1 MPRRA
6 PAVAASLLA
15 ALSLVSAPS
24 ASADDEPISGFTPAH
39 AKWEHEYETAF
50 SAVPSADTA
59 RDLDAYLSR
68 EPGLVASTGD
78 WRRVNYVVAK
88 LKSYGLQPEVKTYYT
103 YLSSPKSIQVQM
115 TAPQQ
120 QDLPVKEQ
128 KQPWQ
133 QDFDKVVVGYNALSP
148 AGEVTAPVV
157 YANYG
162 RPQDYDVL
170 AQNGVSVQGKI
181 VLARYGQNFRGVKTQ
196 QAHAHGAAGL
206 IIYSDPADDG
216 STRGATYPNGPWRAP
231 DGIQRGS
238 VGQIQYYSGDP
249 LTPGWAATKDAER
262 ISPADAAELPK
273 GTPTTPISYGAAEP
287 LLKNLTGKPVPASWQ
302 GGLPFTYHFGP
313 GGTQAHMNLQ
323 IDYSIKPIWDVIAKV
338 PGSEHP
344 DQEVIVGG
352 HRDTWTYG
360 SLDNL
365 SGAENVMQIARG
377 LGRLLKQGWRP
388 KRTIVL
394 ATWDGEEYGLYGSTE
409 YAEER
414 AEQLRNAVAYVNMDI
429 AAGQNF
435 GPSAT
440 PALDGL
446 IGDVTKEVHWPGTN
460 GSLYDAWKQQNNGNT
475 PISRIGGGSDFQS
488 FFQRYGVPAVD
499 LGASSTGGGG
509 NYHCACDDYY
519 WMTHFGDPTWQYHVG
534 MSQLVGITALRLANA
549 DVVPMHYVPYAS
561 EVTGYL
567 NDFTQQQKDKFGS
580 VKVDVSRDVAQA
592 EDWRQAASSLESA
605 AATALAKGDT
615 NTFDR
620 LNAKLM
626 QAERDLLTSAGLPD
640 RPWYQHQIY
649 APGQDTGYATQRLP
663 ALHDALF
670 LDNDVTTAKAY
681 EAHLHTSLQAATRTL
696 TP

>member
-6 PAVAASLLA
+6 TVLAASVLA
-15 ALSLVSAPS
+15 ALALVPAPS
-24 ASADDEPISGFTPAH
+24 ATATGAPIAGFTPAH
-39 AKWEHEYETAF
+39 AKWEHAYEKAF
-50 SAVPSADTA
+50 SAIPSARTA

-78 WRRVNYVVAK
+78 WRRVKYVVAK
-88 LKSYGLQPEVKTYYT
+88 LRSYGLRPEVKTYYT
-103 YLSSPKSIQVQM
+103 YLSTPKDIQVQM
-115 TAPQQ
+115 TAPQRL
-120 QDLPVKEQ
+120 DLPVKEN
-128 KQPWQ
+128 KRPWQ

-148 AGEVTAPVV
+148 AGEATAPVV

-162 RPQDYDVL
+162 QAADYDVL
-170 AQNGVSVQGKI
+170 ASNGVSVKGKI
-181 VLARYGQNFRGVKTQ
+181 VLVRYGKVFRGVKTR
-196 QAHAHGAAGL
+196 QAYLHGAAGL

-216 STRGATYPNGPWRAP
+216 FTRGAVYPDGPWRP
-231 DGIQRGS
+231 SDGIQRGS

-249 LTPGWAATKDAER
+249 LTPGWPATENARRLKP
-262 ISPADAAELPK
+262 SDAAELPK
-273 GTPTTPISYGAAEP
+273 GPPTTPISYGAAEP
-287 LLKNLTGKPVPASWQ
+287 LLKNLTGKAVPASWQ

-313 GGTQAHMNLQ
+313 GGTQAHMDLK
-323 IDYSIKPIWDVIAKV
+323 IDYSIKPIWDVIATV

-344 DQEVIVGG
+344 EQQVIVGG

-365 SGAENVMQIARG
+365 SGAENVLQVARG

-409 YAEER
+409 YAEELAGR
-414 AEQLRNAVAYVNMDI
+414 LRNAVAYINMDI
-429 AAGQNF
+429 AAGRYF

-460 GSLYDAWKQQNNGNT
+460 GSVYDAWKQQNNGTT
-475 PISRIGGGSDFQS
+475 PIDRIGGGSDFQS
-488 FFQRYGVPAVD
+488 FFQRYGVPAMD

-509 NYHCACDDYY
+509 NYHCSCDDYY

-549 DVVPMHYVPYAS
+549 DVIPMHYAPYAS

-567 NDFTQQQKDKFGS
+567 NDFTKQQKDAFGS
-580 VKVDVSRDVAQA
+580 VKVDVSRDLTQA
-592 EDWRQAASSLESA
+592 ESWGRAASALESA
-605 AATALAKGDT
+605 AATALATGDT
-615 NTFDR
+615 KTFGR

-640 RPWYQHQIY
+640 RPWYRHQIY
-649 APGQDTGYATQRLP
+649 APGIDTGYATQRLP

-670 LDNDVTTAKAY
+670 LDKDVATAKAY
-681 EAHLHTSLQAATRTL
+681 EAHLYASLQAATRTL

>member
-1 MPRRA
+1 M
-6 PAVAASLLA
+6 
-15 ALSLVSAPS
+15 
-24 ASADDEPISGFTPAH
+24 
-39 AKWEHEYETAF
+39 
-50 SAVPSADTA
+50 
-59 RDLDAYLSR
+59 
-68 EPGLVASTGD
+68 
-78 WRRVNYVVAK
+78 
-88 LKSYGLQPEVKTYYT
+88 
-103 YLSSPKSIQVQM
+103 
-115 TAPQQ
+115 
-120 QDLPVKEQ
+120 
-128 KQPWQ
+128 
-133 QDFDKVVVGYNALSP
+133 
-148 AGEVTAPVV
+148 
-157 YANYG
+157 
-162 RPQDYDVL
+162 L
-170 AQNGVSVQGKI
+170 AQNGVSVKGKI

-196 QAHAHGAAGL
+196 QAHLHGAAGL

-249 LTPGWAATKDAER
+249 LTPGWAATKNAKR

-313 GGTQAHMNLQ
+313 GGTQAHMNLK
-323 IDYSIKPIWDVIAKV
+323 IDYSTKPIWDVIAKV

-344 DQEVIVGG
+344 EQEVIVGG
-352 HRDTWTYG
+352 HRDSWTYG

-377 LGRLLKQGWRP
+377 LGQLLKKGWRP

-414 AEQLRNAVAYVNMDI
+414 GEQLRKAVAYINMDI

-435 GPSAT
+435 SPSAT

-460 GSLYDAWKQQNNGNT
+460 GSLYDAWKQQHNGST
-475 PISRIGGGSDFQS
+475 PVDRIGGGSDFQS
-488 FFQRYGVPAVD
+488 FFQRYGVPAMD

-509 NYHCACDDYY
+509 NYHCSCDDYY
-519 WMTHFGDPTWQYHVG
+519 WMSHFGDPTWEYHVG
-534 MSQLVGITALRLANA
+534 MSQLVGITALRLANS
-549 DVVPMHYVPYAS
+549 DVIPMDYVPYAS

-567 NDFTQQQKDKFGS
+567 NDFTQQQKDTLGS
-580 VKVDVSRDVAQA
+580 VKVDVSRDVTQA
-592 EDWRQAASSLESA
+592 DSWRQAASALEST
-605 AATALAKGDT
+605 AATALSKGDT

-620 LNAKLM
+620 LNTKLM

-670 LDNDVTTAKAY
+670 LDNDVATAKAY
-681 EAHLHTSLQAATRTL
+681 EAHLYASLQAATLTL

>member
-1 MPRRA
+1 MPHRA
-6 PAVAASLLA
+6 TALAASVLA
-15 ALSLVSAPS
+15 VLSLVPAHS
-24 ASADDEPISGFTPAH
+24 ASAADAPISGFTPAH
-39 AKWEHEYETAF
+39 AKWEHEYEKAF
-50 SAVPSADTA
+50 SAVPSASTA

-68 EPGLVASTGD
+68 EPGQVASTGD
-78 WRRVNYVVAK
+78 WRRVKYVVAK

-103 YLSSPKSIQVQM
+103 YLSSPKSVQVQM
-115 TAPQQ
+115 TAPQR
-120 QDLPVKEQ
+120 QDLPVKEK

-148 AGEVTAPVV
+148 AGEATAPVV

-162 RPQDYDVL
+162 RAQDYDVL
-170 AQNGVSVQGKI
+170 AQNGVSVKGKI
-181 VLARYGQNFRGVKTQ
+181 VLARYGQVFRGVKTQ
-196 QAHAHGAAGL
+196 QAHLHGAAGL

-216 STRGATYPNGPWRAP
+216 FTKGTVYPDGPWRAS

-238 VGQIQYYSGDP
+238 VGQIQYYGGDP
-249 LTPGWAATKDAER
+249 LTPGWAATKNAKR
-262 ISPADAAELPK
+262 LKPADAAELPK
-273 GTPTTPISYGAAEP
+273 GPPTTPISYGAAEP
-287 LLKNLTGKPVPASWQ
+287 LLKNLSGKAVPASWQ

-313 GGTQAHMNLQ
+313 GGTQAHLNLK

-360 SLDNL
+360 SLDDL
-365 SGAENVMQIARG
+365 SGAENVLQVARG

-414 AEQLRNAVAYVNMDI
+414 AGQLRNAVAYLNMDI
-429 AAGQNF
+429 AAGEF
-435 GPSAT
+435 FSPSAT
-440 PALDGL
+440 PALDDL
-446 IGDVTKEVHWPGTN
+446 IGGATKEVHWPGTN
-460 GSLYDAWKQQNNGNT
+460 GSLYDAWKQQNDGKT
-475 PISRIGGGSDFQS
+475 PIDRIGGGSDFQS
-488 FFQRYGVPAVD
+488 YFERYGVPALD
-499 LGASSTGGGG
+499 LGASSTGGSG
-509 NYHCACDDYY
+509 NYHCSCDDYY
-519 WMTHFGDPTWQYHVG
+519 WMAHFGDPTWQYHVG

-549 DVVPMHYVPYAS
+549 DVIPMDYAPYAS

-580 VKVDVSRDVAQA
+580 VKVDVSRDTTQA
-592 EDWRQAASSLESA
+592 ESWRQAASALESA

-615 NTFDR
+615 KTFGR

-640 RPWYQHQIY
+640 RPWYRHQIY
-649 APGQDTGYATQRLP
+649 APGIDTGYATQRLP

-670 LDNDVTTAKAY
+670 LDDDVATAKAY
-681 EAHLHTSLQAATRTL
+681 EAHLYASLQAATRTL